1 MKACSW
7 NQFDGEEAMAC
18 QQLDAHEEINL
29 ISNYVCTDIPCP
41 HIYLRVH
48 NATSFNKCAGNVSV
62 LEKKNQSFFLLF
74 ITKIFITK
82 SYFISCSR
90 NGM

>member
-18 QQLDAHEEINL
+18 QQLEAHKDINL
-29 ISNYVCTDIPCP
+29 ISNYICTDIPCP
-41 HIYLRVH
+41 HIYLRIQ
-48 NATSFNKCAGNVSV
+48 NATSLNKCAGNVPV
-62 LEKKNQSFFLLF
+62 LEKKFHLSFSFLLQKF
-74 ITKIFITK
+74 TK
-82 SYFISCSR
+82 SYLISCSR